1 MNGRLAGMLD
11 PAQLFDLQTDSVE
24 LVDSGAAPDGLVLL
38 HQLHGFID
46 AGQAGTQLSKH
57 ILASCEHDRLAVFD
71 HDQLHDYRSRR
82 PTMVFDANQWK
93 SVEDIELVLYRVTD
107 SDGVVFLLLTGPEP
121 DTQWD
126 RYSAAVIMI
135 AERFNVRI
143 TMSGYGIP
151 MAVPHTR
158 PLTMTAHATDSDLVN
173 NYRSWIDRVEVPGS
187 AVNLV
192 QFRLGQAGRRAM
204 GFAVH
209 VPHYLAQANYPLA
222 AKALADAITEAGGPR
237 FDLADLT
244 RSGEETVAEINTEMT
259 SSAEVTELVSNLE
272 QAYDAVSADTAGL
285 VPSAD
290 ELGAEF
296 ERYLAEQDK
305 DD

>member
-1 MNGRLAGMLD
+1 MLD
-11 PAQLFDLQTDSVE
+11 PAQLFDVHSDVAESMGGA
-24 LVDSGAAPDGLVLL
+24 DSGDASGPVML
-38 HQLHGFID
+38 HQLYGFVD
-46 AGQAGTQLSKH
+46 AGQAGHQLSRH
-57 ILASCEHDRLAVFD
+57 ILATCEHEPLAVFD

-82 PTMVFDANQWK
+82 PTMMFDSNQWK
-93 SVEDIELVLYRVTD
+93 SVEEIELVLHKVTD
-107 SDGVVFLLLTGPEP
+107 ADGTVFLLLTGPEP
-121 DTQWD
+121 DSQWE
-126 RYSAAVIMI
+126 RYTAAVVLL
-135 AERFNVRI
+135 AERFDVRL

-158 PLTMTAHATDSDLVN
+158 PLTMTAHATDPDLVN

-192 QFRLGQAGRRAM
+192 QFRLGQAGHRAM

-209 VPHYLAQANYPLA
+209 VPHYLAQATFPPA
-222 AKALADAITEAGGPR
+222 AAALAGAIAEASGPR
-237 FDLADLT
+237 LDLTELT
-244 RSGEETVAEINTEMT
+244 RSGEDTVAEINTEMT
-259 SSAEVTELVSNLE
+259 SSTEVTELVANLE
-272 QAYDAVSADTAGL
+272 QAYDAVSTDSGGL

-305 DD
+305 ED